1 VVLSEVGR
9 NLLAH
14 ASQVLNE
21 GEAAEAYAFAQSE
34 APRGTVRLAAPMSFW
49 SRPCGADPARVSDR
63 YPEVMIDLY
72 PGNEIVDLIGGSFDA
87 ALRIAALSDSILIAR
102 RLCEVR
108 RLVVAA
114 PGYFDRRD
122 RPTHPSEL
130 ANHNCLGYAYLP
142 SPEVWCFTHIGGD
155 EEAVTPRGPLRA
167 NNADALAPA
176 LWSALGLAVQ
186 PEFTVWKDI
195 AVGRLEQV
203 LPEWSLPPLLCIWSH
218 LRGNFGQSEWTC

>member
-1 VVLSEVGR
+1 
-9 NLLAH
+9 
-14 ASQVLNE
+14 
-21 GEAAEAYAFAQSE
+21 
-34 APRGTVRLAAPMSFW
+34 
-49 SRPCGADPARVSDR
+49 
-63 YPEVMIDLY
+63 MIDLY

-114 PGYFDRRD
+114 PGYFDRRG

-130 ANHNCLGYAYLP
+130 ANHNCLGYTYLP
-142 SPEVWCFTHIGGD
+142 SPEVWRFAHAGGD
-155 EEAVTPRGPLRA
+155 ETVVTPRGPLRA

-203 LPEWSLPPLLCIWSH
+203 LPEWSLPPLPCIWSH
-218 LRGNFGQSEWTC
+218 FRGNFGQSEWTC